1 MNNYSDHSPAKRA
14 GISQKSFPPGQS
26 DETRGSQ
33 AHGRPTYT
41 TLTRMLGI
49 QVQTDSIRL
58 DPGLEH
64 TVLASR
70 ASLDEIHNPI
80 LLDAIIHSGCFD
92 DPES

>member
-1 MNNYSDHSPAKRA
+1 
-14 GISQKSFPPGQS
+14 
-26 DETRGSQ
+26 
-33 AHGRPTYT
+33 
-41 TLTRMLGI
+41 MLGI
-49 QVQTDSIRL
+49 QPRTNSLCL

-70 ASLDEIHNPI
+70 ASPDEIHNPI

>member
-1 MNNYSDHSPAKRA
+1 
-14 GISQKSFPPGQS
+14 
-26 DETRGSQ
+26 
-33 AHGRPTYT
+33 
-41 TLTRMLGI
+41 MLGI

-70 ASLDEIHNPI
+70 ASLDEIYNPI

>member
-1 MNNYSDHSPAKRA
+1 
-14 GISQKSFPPGQS
+14 
-26 DETRGSQ
+26 
-33 AHGRPTYT
+33 
-41 TLTRMLGI
+41 MLGI
-49 QVQTDSIRL
+49 QERTNSLRL

-80 LLDAIIHSGCFD
+80 LLDAIVQSGCFD